1 MRPRPFLFAVIGWL
15 ACIAAVSTA
24 AAQNPFTGTWKL
36 NQEKSQMAGDTMKFG
51 PAEGGALELTAGGT
65 TYSFLADGNN
75 YRLPSGNLAAWK
87 QTSPDSWTTEYKNV
101 NGKLM
106 STDTWKLSPDGNNL
120 TVTSSGTK
128 ANGDSY
134 TDTEQYVRTA
144 GTSGLMGS
152 WKSTEVKLSSPSEL
166 TIEESGPDGLL
177 LKIAAL
183 KASCVARFD
192 GKEMPVDGPDLP
204 TGLRVS
210 LTRSGPYG
218 FRMVQKLNG
227 SVISTSQYT
236 VSEDGKTM
244 TEVGNAPADP
254 PQTMIWEKQ

>member
-1 MRPRPFLFAVIGWL
+1 
-15 ACIAAVSTA
+15 
-24 AAQNPFTGTWKL
+24 
-36 NQEKSQMAGDTMKFG
+36 
-51 PAEGGALELTAGGT
+51 
-65 TYSFLADGNN
+65 
-75 YRLPSGNLAAWK
+75 
-87 QTSPDSWTTEYKNV
+87 
-101 NGKLM
+101 
-106 STDTWKLSPDGNNL
+106 
-120 TVTSSGTK
+120 
-128 ANGDSY
+128 
-134 TDTEQYVRTA
+134 
-144 GTSGLMGS
+144 MGS

-192 GKEMPVDGPDLP
+192 GKEMAVEGPDIP

-210 LTRSGPYG
+210 LTRTGPYG

-227 SVISTSQYT
+227 SVVSTSQYT

-244 TEVGNAPADP
+244 TEVGNAPGDP

>member
-1 MRPRPFLFAVIGWL
+1 MRPRLFLFAVVGWF
-15 ACIAAVSTA
+15 AWIAAVSTA
-24 AAQNPFTGTWKL
+24 VAQNPFTGTWKL
-36 NQEKSQMAGDTMKFG
+36 NQEKSQLAGDTMKFG
-51 PAEGGALELTAGGT
+51 PAEGGALELTTGGT

-75 YRLPSGNLAAWK
+75 YRMPSGDLAAWK
-87 QTSPDSWTTEYKNV
+87 QTSPDSWTTDYKKID
-101 NGKLM
+101 GKLL
-106 STDTWKLSPDGNNL
+106 STDTWKLSSDSNNL

-128 ANGDSY
+128 PNGDSF
-134 TDTEQYVRTA
+134 TDTEEYVRTT

-166 TIEESGPDGLL
+166 GIEGSGPDGLL
-177 LKIAAL
+177 FKIAAL

-192 GKEMPVDGPDLP
+192 GKEMAVEGPDIP

-210 LTRSGPYG
+210 LARTGPYG

-227 SVISTSQYT
+227 SVVSTSQYT

-244 TEVGNAPADP
+244 IEVGNAPGDP

>member
-1 MRPRPFLFAVIGWL
+1 MRPRLFLCAVVGWFAW
-15 ACIAAVSTA
+15 IAAVSTA
-24 AAQNPFTGTWKL
+24 VAQNPFTGTWKL
-36 NQEKSQMAGDTMKFG
+36 NQEKSQLAGDTMKFG

-75 YRLPSGNLAAWK
+75 YRMPSGDLAAWK
-87 QTSPDSWTTEYKNV
+87 QTSPDGWTTEYKKMD
-101 NGKLM
+101 GKLL
-106 STDTWKLSPDGNNL
+106 STDTWKLSSDSNNL
-120 TVTSSGTK
+120 TVTSSGIK
-128 ANGDSY
+128 PNGDSF
-134 TDTEQYVRTA
+134 TDTEQYVRTT

-183 KASCVARFD
+183 KATCVARFD
-192 GKEMPVDGPDLP
+192 GKEMAVEGPDIP

-210 LTRSGPYG
+210 LTRTGPYG

-227 SVISTSQYT
+227 SVVSTSQYA

-244 TEVGNAPADP
+244 TEVGNAPGDP